1 MSHWLAFTSLSVSG
15 SPTAWSFWTPLG
27 CIPFSRPCSA
37 QMVLYTMLAPW
48 LWCSIYS
55 LSASILHP
63 VVMCWIISWE
73 QPASGKPGS
82 LMILILCLK
91 YLDLLPRTCSCAA
104 VICMKRLVSL
114 SSHWYDLLCHPFFS
128 TCWLSCRI
136 LSFHNGSF
144 FMCLFFCWF
153 LKPEVSLSTRSVVT
167 NFLM

>member
-27 CIPFSRPCSA
+27 CISFSRPCSA
-37 QMVLYTMLAPW
+37 QMVLYAMLAPW
-48 LWCSIYS
+48 LWCSMP
-55 LSASILHP
+55 ASILHP